1 MSFKYLSQFERLV
14 GGYFNA
20 PYAISVDSCTHA
32 IELCLI
38 YQKIK
43 KKIGIPKNTYISI
56 PMTAHKLKIKWRWL
70 DSKWENYYFLKNTNI
85 IDAAV
90 FWKKNGYIKN
100 TFMCL
105 SFQYKKHIN
114 IGKGGMILTDDKFA
128 YEELLK
134 MSYDGRERYLEW
146 RKQNIK
152 SIGYHYYLTPESAAN
167 GIKIFKK
174 KSKLKPKIWRYTD
187 YPDLSLMEVFK

>member
-1 MSFKYLSQFERLV
+1 MSFEAVNKFEKNISEF
-14 GGYFNA
+14 FNS
-20 PYAISVDSCTHA
+20 PYAVATDCCTHA
-32 IELCLI
+32 IELCLR
-38 YQKIK
+38 YKKIK
-43 KKIGIPKNTYISI
+43 KIKSPTNTYASI
-56 PMTAHKLKIKWRWL
+56 PMTAIKLNLKWSWSNERW
-70 DSKWENYYFLKNTNI
+70 KNFYFFKNTNI

-152 SIGYHYYLTPESAAN
+152 SFGYHYYLTPESAAN

>member
-152 SIGYHYYLTPESAAN
+152 SFGYHYYLTPESAAN

>member
-1 MSFKYLSQFERLV
+1 MSFKHLSHFEKVV
-14 GGYFNA
+14 GEYFNA

-38 YQKIK
+38 QQKIK

-56 PMTAHKLKIKWRWL
+56 PMTAHKLKIKWKWL
-70 DSKWENYYFLKNTNI
+70 DSNWENYHFLQNTNI

-105 SFQYKKHIN
+105 SFQHKKHIN
-114 IGKGGMILTDDKFA
+114 IGKGGMILTDDKLA
-128 YEELLK
+128 YKELLK
-134 MSYDGRERYLEW
+134 MTYDGRERHLEW

-152 SIGYHYYLTPESAAN
+152 SFGYHYYLTPESAAN

-174 KSKLKPKIWRYTD
+174 KSKLKPKIWKYTD